1 MFDLSAII
9 NLKTNDNIKNIRGRR
24 KKRNRGGKDNVWIL
38 KERKEKEGK
47 EDERK
52 EKSKGR
58 KERGKED
65 GIYLEVQ
72 WLRLCASTAGV
83 DTGSISDLACYVKKK
98 KMEEREGGFHFYLY
112 IVFLFIMPYFYQ

>member
-9 NLKTNDNIKNIRGRR
+9 NLKTNDNIKNI
-24 KKRNRGGKDNVWIL
+24 
-38 KERKEKEGK
+38 
-47 EDERK
+47 
-52 EKSKGR
+52 
-58 KERGKED
+58 RGKED

-98 KMEEREGGFHFYLY
+98 KKEEREGGFHFDLY